1 MYGYYWDP
9 TYILV
14 IIGALICMLASANVD
29 ASMRKYKRVRNARN
43 MTGAEVAQRILEA
56 NGIYD
61 VRVECLQTVR
71 LSYENYSFPSVTAA
85 AVAAHECG
93 HAKQDNED
101 YMPLR
106 IRSALVPVA
115 NFGSRF
121 GLPLV
126 ILGIILSF
134 NQILIQIGIWM
145 FALAVLF
152 QFVTL
157 PVEFNASRRG
167 LEALSSTGILGMEE
181 ETGAKKVLFAAALT
195 YVAAAA
201 SSLLQL
207 LRLSMISKRRD

>member
-1 MYGYYWDP
+1 MYGYFWDP

-43 MTGAEVAQRILEA
+43 MTGAEEAQRILEA

-61 VRVECLQTVR
+61 VRVECLQSGALSGDHYDPRTKTVR
-71 LSYENYSFPSVTAA
+71 LSYENYSYPSVTAA

-93 HAKQDNED
+93 HAKQDNDD
-101 YMPLR
+101 YMPPR

-134 NQILIQIGIWM
+134 NQILIQIGI
-145 FALAVLF
+145 
-152 QFVTL
+152 
-157 PVEFNASRRG
+157 
-167 LEALSSTGILGMEE
+167 
-181 ETGAKKVLFAAALT
+181 
-195 YVAAAA
+195 
-201 SSLLQL
+201 
-207 LRLSMISKRRD
+207 

>member
-1 MYGYYWDP
+1 
-9 TYILV
+9 
-14 IIGALICMLASANVD
+14 
-29 ASMRKYKRVRNARN
+29 
-43 MTGAEVAQRILEA
+43 
-56 NGIYD
+56 
-61 VRVECLQTVR
+61 VECLQSGALSGDHYDPRTKTVR

>member
-1 MYGYYWDP
+1 
-9 TYILV
+9 
-14 IIGALICMLASANVD
+14 
-29 ASMRKYKRVRNARN
+29 
-43 MTGAEVAQRILEA
+43 
-56 NGIYD
+56 
-61 VRVECLQTVR
+61 
-71 LSYENYSFPSVTAA
+71 
-85 AVAAHECG
+85 
-93 HAKQDNED
+93 
-101 YMPLR
+101 MPLR

-126 ILGIILSF
+126 VLGIILSF

-167 LEALSSTGILGMEE
+167 LEDLSSTGILGMEE